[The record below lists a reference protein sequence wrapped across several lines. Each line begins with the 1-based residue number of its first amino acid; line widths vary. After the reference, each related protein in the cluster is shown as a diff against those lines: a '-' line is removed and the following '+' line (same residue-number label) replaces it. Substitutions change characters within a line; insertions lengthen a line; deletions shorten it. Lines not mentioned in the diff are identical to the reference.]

1 MKVGAISFLFGAVI
15 AAGVAFLAGIA
26 WATRTLSNLPEV
38 KATLTVGAVGA
49 GIAVV
54 AAIISIWGVYS
65 QRVLTRRQATI
76 AHLAALAGDRSVNDT
91 IQEFIRISREPNIAR
106 FAEEDQQGSDDTLA
120 ITAVLNQFELISVG
134 IQRGIFE
141 YELIKTWQ
149 AGSIIRYWNA
159 AHPFVVALR
168 NRVGVPKIWREFELL
183 NNWVSGTEKPR
194 KTLWWTGLG

>member
-1 MKVGAISFLFGAVI
+1 MKGAISFLFGALI
-15 AAGVAFLAGIA
+15 AGSIAFFAGIA
-26 WATRTLSNLPEV
+26 WATRTISNLPEV
-38 KATLTVGAVGA
+38 KATLAVGA
-49 GIAVV
+49 IGATIAVA

-76 AHLAALAGDRSVNDT
+76 AHLALAGDRSVNDT
-91 IQEFIRISREPNIAR
+91 IQAFIKLSREPNIAR
-106 FAEEDQQGSDDTLA
+106 YAEEDQQGTDPSLT

-168 NRVGVPKIWREFELL
+168 NRVGVPTIWREFELL
-183 NNWVSGTEKPR
+183 NHWVSGAEKPR